1 MIRRT
6 LGLAHVVDLESIE
19 DGQQRALAEGLVLR
33 LGRSMIMQ
41 REQLGSIDALIALVR
56 EH

>member
-1 MIRRT
+1 
-6 LGLAHVVDLESIE
+6 VDLESIE